1 MCSIKKYGV
10 LLVVLVMMGC
20 SQKTPSEYIDEAEKA
35 ILQNDTES
43 AVIVLK
49 NALSSDPK
57 NLRARFLLGSVY
69 FQRGN
74 SESAEKELKIAF
86 EGGYFKNEVLPLYLG
101 TLNFLHRDDE
111 IIQEVERLTGLTS
124 ETEAIAQMYKG
135 LALFRKNEVS
145 RAKLAIKRATELYP
159 DSSYSRLGRAHHALN
174 DGEVTDAL
182 IILEELLADDPK
194 FMEAVLL
201 QGQLSMQQ
209 QDYATAIK
217 DFTEYVAQKP
227 GDAQGNFLLIDAL
240 LRDEQYDKAES
251 LTVDLLKK
259 LPDNPKLNE
268 FIGIVQFHNKDY
280 SAAKTS
286 MEQAI
291 SSGSNSPT
299 SRLIAGVSSYNLQ
312 KLEQAHNHLAAV
324 QSVLPQ
330 SHPAKR
336 LFAEIQLR
344 LGYSTDAAQ
353 TLGGMGNY
361 NLNDV
366 TLFTQAGFDL
376 IKSGDNSKA
385 KEMLEL
391 AKKSVPN
398 NAEELTRIGIL
409 KLSLEDRSGK
419 DNLIKAIKLDPE
431 VETARL
437 FLAQAY
443 LGDEDFES
451 AANVAKE
458 WIAFDPEQVTA
469 YNLLAEIYEISGQTV
484 LAKQTH
490 NDILKRAPHN
500 PASLKFFADEAN
512 SNGKPEEALSLLK
525 SAAENNPEYVQGTF
539 DYLVQAIMQGD
550 QEAIE
555 AFSLIESIYEKQPDD
570 LMKKLNYARALILH
584 RKPQQ
589 ALTILESIEPIKDM
603 PLFFWK
609 GQADSYLALDKPK
622 DALNV
627 YSRWQQLEPNRREPW
642 LAAVH
647 INDKIKDFSSALDTV
662 KRALSFHNEDGEFRV
677 MEVHYSLAIG
687 KVLVA
692 QRLLTNLPEKVKSN
706 SIVKG
711 LEGQIY
717 FAQKDFKNAIPLLES
732 AYDASLDGRMA
743 LLIADAKLNLNQVSD
758 SFAVLEKHLVKV
770 PTDLN
775 TRAFLAE
782 RYMDSMPEKA
792 IFHYEIVL
800 KSLPENFMVLNN
812 LSWLHGITGETS
824 KAVKYAES
832 AVVLRPQNP
841 KLLDTLGVALLKNG
855 NVEKAIE
862 VSKKAFDLEPSNQTY
877 RIHYEEA
884 QKSQL

>member
-1 MCSIKKYGV
+1 MCSVKKYGV

-111 IIQEVERLTGLTS
+111 IIQVAERLTGLTS
-124 ETEAIAQMYKG
+124 ETEAIAQVYKG

-159 DSSYSRLGRAHHALN
+159 DSSYSRLGRAYHALN

-182 IILEELLADDPK
+182 IILEELLVDDPK

-251 LTVDLLKK
+251 LTVSLLKK

-299 SRLIAGVSSYNLQ
+299 SRLIAGVASYNLQ

-324 QSVLPQ
+324 QDVLPL

-361 NLNDV
+361 DLNDL

-376 IKSGDNSKA
+376 IKSGDDSKA
-385 KEMLEL
+385 QKMLEL
-391 AKKSVPN
+391 AKKTDPT
-398 NAEELTRIGIL
+398 NAEELTRLGIL
-409 KLSLEDRSGK
+409 KLSLKDDSGK
-419 DNLIKAIKLDPE
+419 DNLKSAIELSPE
-431 VETARL
+431 MDTARL
-437 FLAQAY
+437 MLAQAY
-443 LGDEDFES
+443 VSEQNYQMAIE
-451 AANVAKE
+451 VAKN
-458 WIAFDPEQVTA
+458 WIAYAPKQVVA
-469 YNLLAEIYEISGQTV
+469 HNLLAEIYEVSEQNTLAEQTHNEILELAPNNPSSLKFMAE
-484 LAKQTH
+484 LAKQ
-490 NDILKRAPHN
+490 
-500 PASLKFFADEAN
+500 
-512 SNGKPEEALSLLK
+512 NGNNEEALTLLK
-525 SAAENNPEYVQGTF
+525 TAAENNPEYVQGSF
-539 DYLVQAIMQGD
+539 DYYVEASQQGKD
-550 QEAIE
+550 ERAK
-555 AFSLIESIYEKQPDD
+555 ALNLIKSMYEKQPDD
-570 LMKKLNYARALILH
+570 LMKQLNYARALILAVE
-584 RKPQQ
+584 PQK
-589 ALTILESIEPIKDM
+589 ALTILEDIKPTKDM
-603 PLFFWK
+603 PLIYWK
-609 GQADSYLALDKPK
+609 GKADSYLALNKPS

-627 YSRWQQLEPNRREPW
+627 YETWQQLEPKRRDPW
-642 LAAVH
+642 SGAIY
-647 INDKIKDFSSALDTV
+647 INDGLRDFSSALDTV
-662 KRALSFHNEDGEFRV
+662 KRALGHHQDDPELKL
-677 MEVHYSLAIG
+677 MEIHYSLMSG
-687 KVLVA
+687 NVLVA
-692 QRLLTNLPEKVKSN
+692 KRLMNSLPEQVKSVVT
-706 SIVKG
+706 VKG
-711 LEGQIY
+711 INGQIL
-717 FAQKDFKNAIPLLES
+717 FAEGKIKESLPLLEES
-732 AYDASLDGRMA
+732 YNASLDGRFA
-743 LLIADAKLNLNQVSD
+743 ILIAKAKANLENAD
-758 SFAVLEKHLVKV
+758 SAIDFLENHLVKRPNDV
-770 PTDLN
+770 N
-775 TRAFLAE
+775 VRGRLAE
-782 RYMDSMPEKA
+782 TYMDKQPEKA
-792 IFHYEIVL
+792 IEHYEMVV
-800 KSLPENFMVLNN
+800 KFLPENIIALNN
-812 LSWLHGITGETS
+812 LGWLYSESGDSS
-824 KAVKYAES
+824 KAVTYAEK
-832 AVVLRPQNP
+832 AVSLRPENP
-841 KLLDTLGVALLKNG
+841 KLLDTLGVALLNDGQIKR
-855 NVEKAIE
+855 AIE
-862 VSKKAFDLEPSNQTY
+862 ISKKAFDIEPSNQTY
-877 RIHYEEA
+877 RVHYENSLKA
-884 QKSQL
+884 NQ

>member
-1 MCSIKKYGV
+1 MCSVKKYGV

-111 IIQEVERLTGLTS
+111 IIQVVERLTGLTS
-124 ETEAIAQMYKG
+124 ETEAIAQVYKG

-182 IILEELLADDPK
+182 IILEELLVDDPK

-240 LRDEQYDKAES
+240 LRNEQYDKAES
-251 LTVDLLKK
+251 LTVSLLKK

-299 SRLIAGVSSYNLQ
+299 SRLIAGVASYNLQ

-324 QSVLPQ
+324 QGVLPQ

-353 TLGGMGNY
+353 TLGGMGTY
-361 NLNDV
+361 DLNDV

-376 IKSGDNSKA
+376 IKSGDDSKA
-385 KEMLEL
+385 QKMLEL
-391 AKKSVPN
+391 AKKTDPT
-398 NAEELTRIGIL
+398 NAEELTRLGIL
-409 KLSLEDRSGK
+409 KLSLKDESGK
-419 DNLIKAIKLDPE
+419 DNLKSAIELSPE
-431 VETARL
+431 MDTARL
-437 FLAQAY
+437 MLAQAY
-443 LGDEDFES
+443 VSEQNYEM
-451 AANVAKE
+451 AIEVAKN
-458 WIAFDPEQVTA
+458 WIAYAPKQVVA
-469 YNLLAEIYEISGQTV
+469 HNLLAEIYEVSEQNTLAEQTHNEILELAPNNPSSLKFMAE
-484 LAKQTH
+484 LAKQ
-490 NDILKRAPHN
+490 
-500 PASLKFFADEAN
+500 
-512 SNGKPEEALSLLK
+512 NGNNEEALTLLK
-525 SAAENNPEYVQGTF
+525 TAAENNPEYVQGSF
-539 DYLVQAIMQGD
+539 DYFVEASQQGKDEQAKALDLVKSM
-550 QEAIE
+550 
-555 AFSLIESIYEKQPDD
+555 YEKQPDD
-570 LMKKLNYARALILH
+570 LMKQLNYARALIFAVE
-584 RKPQQ
+584 PQK
-589 ALTILESIEPIKDM
+589 ALTILEDIKPTKDM
-603 PLFFWK
+603 PLFYWK
-609 GQADSYLALDKPK
+609 GKADSYLALNKPS
-622 DALNV
+622 DALSV
-627 YSRWQQLEPNRREPW
+627 YETWQQLEPKRRDPW
-642 LAAVH
+642 SGAIY
-647 INDKIKDFSSALDTV
+647 INDGLRDFSSALDTV
-662 KRALSFHNEDGEFRV
+662 KRALGHHQDDPELKV
-677 MEVHYSLAIG
+677 MEIHYSLMSG
-687 KVLVA
+687 NVLVA
-692 QRLLTNLPEKVKSN
+692 KRLMNSLPDQVKS
-706 SIVKG
+706 IVTVKG
-711 LEGQIY
+711 INGQIL
-717 FAQKDFKNAIPLLES
+717 FAEGKIKESLPLLEES
-732 AYDASLDGRMA
+732 YNASLDGRFA
-743 LLIADAKLNLNQVSD
+743 ILIAKAKANLENAD
-758 SFAVLEKHLVKV
+758 SAIDFLENHLVKRPNDV
-770 PTDLN
+770 N
-775 TRAFLAE
+775 VRGRLAE
-782 RYMDSMPEKA
+782 IYMDKQPEKA
-792 IFHYEIVL
+792 IEHYEMVV
-800 KSLPENFMVLNN
+800 KFLPENIIALNN
-812 LSWLHGITGETS
+812 LGWLYSESGDSG
-824 KAVKYAES
+824 KAVTYAEK
-832 AVVLRPQNP
+832 AVSLRPENP
-841 KLLDTLGVALLKNG
+841 KLLDTLGVALLKDG
-855 NVEKAIE
+855 QIERAIE
-862 VSKKAFDLEPSNQTY
+862 ISKKAFDIEPSNQSY
-877 RIHYEEA
+877 RVHYENSLKA
-884 QKSQL
+884 NQ